1 MITDETNP
9 QDWFLLAKER
19 LAAADALR
27 KAIGPSLSGVELLQE
42 ALERFLKGYLIG
54 RGWPLR
60 KIHNLSHLLDVAIA
74 YDVQFKTYADL
85 CENLTA
91 QFWAQHYPG
100 DDLTDVGADYDELR
114 EKATGLIFLLQPNA
128 STDLPTTGSP

>member
-1 MITDETNP
+1 
-9 QDWFLLAKER
+9 
-19 LAAADALR
+19 
-27 KAIGPSLSGVELLQE
+27 
-42 ALERFLKGYLIG
+42 
-54 RGWPLR
+54 
-60 KIHNLSHLLDVAIA
+60 LLDVAIA

-114 EKATGLIFLLQPNA
+114 EKATGLILLLQPNA

>member
-42 ALERFLKGYLIG
+42 ALERFLKRLPDRKRIAFEENSQFI
-54 RGWPLR
+54 PLAGCCHR
-60 KIHNLSHLLDVAIA
+60 L
-74 YDVQFKTYADL
+74 
-85 CENLTA
+85 
-91 QFWAQHYPG
+91 
-100 DDLTDVGADYDELR
+100 
-114 EKATGLIFLLQPNA
+114 
-128 STDLPTTGSP
+128 